1 MCCSLDPLVGVAG
14 AAVVQRPFLCA
25 ELNLREGEVQMRSRC
40 VLILVLF
47 CLYTTT
53 ARAGYWD
60 TDQPGKLRD
69 WCERP
74 LKSASLNLHRDPVK
88 KLTEDLR
95 KQLERMKITGAKAQ
109 VALEVDKVTILV
121 THNFPRPKRATVGG
135 MVMNGVVVH
144 RTERVEYG
152 WQVHVSARK
161 GKLVTSSSRP
171 ISEDYSY

>member
-1 MCCSLDPLVGVAG
+1 MLQRSLNALIV
-14 AAVVQRPFLCA
+14 AVVLAPSAQ
-25 ELNLREGEVQMRSRC
+25 
-40 VLILVLF
+40 
-47 CLYTTT
+47 
-53 ARAGYWD
+53 AGSYWED
-60 TDQPGKLRD
+60 GPPGKLRQ

-74 LKSASLNLHRDPVK
+74 LKSASLNLHRNPVE

-95 KQLERMKITGAKAQ
+95 KQLDRMKIKGAKAQ
-109 VALEVDKVTILV
+109 VALEGDKVTICV
-121 THNFPRPKRATVGG
+121 TYSRPKRSVVGG

-161 GKLVTSSSRP
+161 GKLVTSSGRP